1 MPRKKPGK
9 PMRQQRSAVTAHA
22 RSRYKHSLRLRKSG
36 KAEMQ
41 GKAKLGELEHRASEA
56 GYLAAFRHAE
66 CSLSYEH
73 LQSSYWEW
81 FREALDTKL
90 SWRSI
95 LSISMAYRH
104 GYNMIAKQPM
114 LGIPLPIRG
123 TVTAVVSASNE
134 EKTVAAVISE
144 LCRLPIREII
154 VILNGCKDS
163 SFQSIERNERVTV
176 ISYPKRLGHDVSRGI
191 GASLAT
197 GDVVLFTDGD
207 IVLAAEDLVS
217 FLLEIDKGTD
227 VALNDISPYLPPFSK
242 QDAVT
247 RSKMFLNHMLGRPDL
262 KANSLTAV
270 PHAISRRAIS
280 VLGAQSFI
288 VPPKAQ
294 ALAIAQGLA
303 IRAPQ
308 SVDVVRKNRIRSGN
322 VGAGN
327 EVAQL
332 ILGDHIEALEAVM
345 GLQGSRLK
353 MTRLPRS
360 ELARRRNRR

>member
-1 MPRKKPGK
+1 
-9 PMRQQRSAVTAHA
+9 MRQQRSAVTAPA

-56 GYLAAFRHAE
+56 GYLAALRHAE

-73 LQSSYWEW
+73 LQSSYREW
-81 FREALDTKL
+81 VREALTAEL

-95 LSISMAYRH
+95 LAISMAYRN
-104 GYNMIAKQPM
+104 GYNRIAKQPL

-123 TVTAVVSASNE
+123 TVSAVVSASNE
-134 EKTVAAVISE
+134 EKTVAAVVSE
-144 LCRLPIREII
+144 LCRLPIQEII
-154 VILNGCKDS
+154 VILNGCKDN
-163 SFQSIERNERVTV
+163 SFQSLDRNERVTV
-176 ISYPKRLGHDVSRGI
+176 VSYPKRLGHDVTRGI

-197 GDVVLFTDGD
+197 GDAVLFTDGD
-207 IVLAAEDLVS
+207 IAIAAEDLVS

-247 RSKMFLNHMLGRPDL
+247 RSKMFLNYMLGRPDL
-262 KANSLTAV
+262 EANSLTAV
-270 PHAISRRAIS
+270 PHAVSRRALSI
-280 VLGAQSFI
+280 LGVQSLI

-294 ALAIAQGLA
+294 ALAIVQGLA
-303 IRAPQ
+303 TRAPR

-332 ILGDHIEALEAVM
+332 ILGDHIEALAAVM
-345 GLQGSRLK
+345 SLQGSRLK
-353 MTRLPRS
+353 MTRQPRS
-360 ELARRRNRR
+360 ELARKRNRR